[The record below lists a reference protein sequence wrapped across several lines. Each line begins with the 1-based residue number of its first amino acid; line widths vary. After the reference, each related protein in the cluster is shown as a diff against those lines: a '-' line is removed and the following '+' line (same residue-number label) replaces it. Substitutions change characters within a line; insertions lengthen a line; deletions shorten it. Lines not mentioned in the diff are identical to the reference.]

1 MSAKDEL
8 KIYQSKVKEVDRTIK
23 EYEKFMTRATKMTA
37 VMSEM
42 TSRSNLPSDK
52 VADNAAKMADLAKE
66 YENRWHEA
74 ELTRIKLVDEI
85 NKVEGVLSDILYDL
99 YIEGLSLE
107 QTAQDIH
114 YSYERTAHLHGIA
127 LQVFERRNENAN
139 NESKQKHTS

>member
-8 KIYQSKVKEVDRTIK
+8 RHYKDKIKDVDRTIK
-23 EYEKFMTRATKMTA
+23 EYEKFMTRATKMTS

-52 VADNAAKMADLAKE
+52 VGDNAIKMADLAKE
-66 YENRWHEA
+66 YEARWHEA
-74 ELTRIKLVDEI
+74 ERTRINLVAEI
-85 NKVEGVLSDILYDL
+85 DKVGGTLGDILYDV

-114 YSYERTAHLHGIA
+114 YSYERTAHLH
-127 LQVFERRNENAN
+127 RNSSAN
-139 NESKQKHTS
+139 V

>member
-8 KIYQSKVKEVDRTIK
+8 RRYQAKIKDVDRTVK

-37 VMSEM
+37 IMSEM
-42 TSRSNLPSDK
+42 TARSNLPSDK
-52 VADNAAKMADLAKE
+52 VGDNATKMADLAKE
-66 YENRWHEA
+66 YEERWHEA
-74 ELTRIKLVDEI
+74 EHTRISLVSEI
-85 NKVEGVLSDILYDL
+85 DKVGGVLGDVLYDI

-127 LQVFERRNENAN
+127 LQVFERRNENVN
-139 NESKQKHTS
+139 NESR

>member
-8 KIYQSKVKEVDRTIK
+8 RRYKDKVKDVDRTIK
-23 EYEKFMTRATKMTA
+23 EYEKFMTRATKMTS

-52 VADNAAKMADLAKE
+52 VGDNAIKMADLAKE
-66 YENRWHEA
+66 YETRWHEA
-74 ELTRIKLVDEI
+74 ERTRINLVAEI
-85 NKVEGVLSDILYDL
+85 DKVGGTLGDILYDV

-114 YSYERTAHLHGIA
+114 YSYERTAHLH
-127 LQVFERRNENAN
+127 RNRFTNV
-139 NESKQKHTS
+139 

>member
-8 KIYQSKVKEVDRTIK
+8 RHYKDKIKDVDRTIK
-23 EYEKFMTRATKMTA
+23 EYEKFMTRATKMTS

-52 VADNAAKMADLAKE
+52 VGDNAIKMADLAKE
-66 YENRWHEA
+66 YEERWHEA
-74 ELTRIKLVDEI
+74 ERTRINLVAEI
-85 NKVEGVLSDILYDL
+85 DKVGGTLGDILYDV

-114 YSYERTAHLHGIA
+114 YSYERTAHLHRYSFTN
-127 LQVFERRNENAN
+127 V
-139 NESKQKHTS
+139 

>member
-8 KIYQSKVKEVDRTIK
+8 RRYQAKIKDVDRTIK

-37 VMSEM
+37 IMSEM
-42 TSRSNLPSDK
+42 TARSNLPSDK
-52 VADNAAKMADLAKE
+52 VGDNAIKMADLAKE
-66 YENRWHEA
+66 YEERWHEA
-74 ELTRIKLVDEI
+74 ERTRMNLVAEI
-85 NKVEGVLSDILYDL
+85 DKVGGVLGDVLYDI

-127 LQVFERRNENAN
+127 LQVFERRDE
-139 NESKQKHTS
+139 KCL

>member
-8 KIYQSKVKEVDRTIK
+8 RRYQAKIKDVDRTIK

-37 VMSEM
+37 IMSEM
-42 TSRSNLPSDK
+42 TARSNLPSDK
-52 VADNAAKMADLAKE
+52 VGDNATKMADLATE
-66 YENRWHEA
+66 YEERWHEA
-74 ELTRIKLVDEI
+74 ERTRMSLVSEI
-85 NKVEGVLSDILYDL
+85 DKVGGVLGDVLYDI

-127 LQVFERRNENAN
+127 LQVFERRNENVN
-139 NESKQKHTS
+139 NESR